1 MELPPL
7 SGLEDFAVD
16 LEETEVT
23 EGGTVAKV
31 NLVQKTPEL
40 VDDTQPDESTAGE
53 KPSGDESAT
62 PAVAGIEKTESPAS
76 DETTAA
82 DSPLQR
88 NIILLGI
95 AGLALLAGM
104 TFLVRKKQ

>member
-1 MELPPL
+1 M
-7 SGLEDFAVD
+7 
-16 LEETEVT
+16 
-23 EGGTVAKV
+23 
-31 NLVQKTPEL
+31 NLVQKEP
-40 VDDTQPDESTAGE
+40 DPDADTQPDEPDESTAGE

-76 DETTAA
+76 DKTTAA